1 MNPLHVPQFTQL
13 PISRALARDL
23 RSDHA
28 GEHGAVAIYVGI
40 LAVTRSDAV
49 RSFARHHLRT
59 EARHRR
65 FFERWLPRE
74 YRSRLLPVWWAA
86 GWLLG
91 AIAALGG
98 RRFVFRT
105 IEAVETF
112 VEGHYQAQID
122 AMRGE
127 PRLSALRQILEK
139 FCADEVAH
147 RDDAARRNDRLDG
160 LLDRLWVAI
169 VGGGSAAGVALARL
183 I

>member
-1 MNPLHVPQFTQL
+1 MQHLDMPQFTQL
-13 PISRALARDL
+13 PISREVGRDL

-40 LAVTRSDAV
+40 LTFTRSDAV
-49 RSFARHHLRT
+49 REFARHHLRT
-59 EARHRR
+59 EMRHRR
-65 FFERWLPRE
+65 FFERWLPVE

-112 VEGHYQAQID
+112 VEAHYEEQID
-122 AMRGE
+122 AMRAE
-127 PRLSALRQILEK
+127 PRLLALQTVLEQ

-147 RDDAARRNDRLDG
+147 RDDAASRSDRLDSA
-160 LLDRLWVAI
+160 LDRLWVAI